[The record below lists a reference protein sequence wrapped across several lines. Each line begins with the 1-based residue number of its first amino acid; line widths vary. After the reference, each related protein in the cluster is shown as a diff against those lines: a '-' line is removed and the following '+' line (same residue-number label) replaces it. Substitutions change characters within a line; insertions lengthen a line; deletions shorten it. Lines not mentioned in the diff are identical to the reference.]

1 MWGGSGGGSSII
13 AAYAVV
19 KAFLRPGR
27 SVDASEE
34 QAALDRE
41 ELREVEYEEMGL
53 SPPKQPVEQSITRR
67 ILRALGRR

>member
-1 MWGGSGGGSSII
+1 MFGGSGGGSSII

-19 KAFLRPGR
+19 KAFLRRGR

-41 ELREVEYEEMGL
+41 ELREVEYEEMGML
-53 SPPKQPVEQSITRR
+53 PPKRPVERSMTSR
-67 ILRALGRR
+67 ILRVLGRR